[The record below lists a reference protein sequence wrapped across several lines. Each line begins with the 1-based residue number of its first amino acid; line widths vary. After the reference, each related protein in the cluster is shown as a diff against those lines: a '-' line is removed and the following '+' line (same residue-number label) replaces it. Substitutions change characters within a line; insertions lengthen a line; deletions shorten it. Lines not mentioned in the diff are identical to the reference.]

1 MKSKDSGGKVQGSV
15 TSSTSNMQFGGTHS
29 GWMGE
34 RSIPVTVAEGN
45 ASAMSL
51 PRSTLEKDDIYF
63 CRELKDLHRPYPSSG
78 SNIEY
83 ILVTLSNQ

>member
-1 MKSKDSGGKVQGSV
+1 MKSKDSGGKAQGRV

-29 GWMGE
+29 GWIGE

-51 PRSTLEKDDIYF
+51 SRSALEKMIIISA
-63 CRELKDLHRPYPSSG
+63 ES
-78 SNIEY
+78 
-83 ILVTLSNQ
+83 